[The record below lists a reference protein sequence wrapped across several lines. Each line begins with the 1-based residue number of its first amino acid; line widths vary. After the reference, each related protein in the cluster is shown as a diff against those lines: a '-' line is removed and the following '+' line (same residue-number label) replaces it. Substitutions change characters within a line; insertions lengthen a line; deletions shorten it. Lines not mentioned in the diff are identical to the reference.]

1 MMFFKKAIIL
11 FAILVL
17 AGFAYWYFEIKKAN
31 EKVETEESE
40 AYLFEQTDNEIAKI
54 TLKEEGQ
61 SPIVIEKKLEEK
73 EEADEE
79 EWIILSP
86 VETPGE
92 TIAIKSVINV
102 LKESKREEVVW
113 ENLDKKGEYGLE
125 TPEFSLEFSYKN
137 EDEVYVIDFG
147 IENLDNSK
155 VFTAVSGKNA
165 IFSVPVGLRDSL
177 RKSLF
182 DLRDKRISPYSSDD
196 IEKISLLSLV
206 ETFILMKEDDEWYFM
221 PDKIKASKMRVDMYT
236 GNLRWGGF
244 AEVVEEKGMELVKY
258 GLDKPRLFL
267 NFKIKDNKDF
277 MFILGDPITEN
288 TTDFYYAM
296 RSSDSMIFQVKS
308 DLVSRLLTTQFE
320 LKDRSIF
327 SINSEDIDTVTLEKE
342 GNRYTFAMHDDEWVF
357 SDTGEKLERGYK
369 IDNIIRSITA
379 AEYEER
385 DPIKK
390 GESGYS
396 ETGIEDSKY
405 LVAFTF
411 ADKRPGLIVRLT
423 EKDEQTNKLW
433 LTPDDG
439 STVYHTSGYFVSN
452 FPDKREDLL

>member
-1 MMFFKKAIIL
+1 M
-11 FAILVL
+11 
-17 AGFAYWYFEIKKAN
+17 
-31 EKVETEESE
+31 
-40 AYLFEQTDNEIAKI
+40 
-54 TLKEEGQ
+54 
-61 SPIVIEKKLEEK
+61 
-73 EEADEE
+73 
-79 EWIILSP
+79 
-86 VETPGE
+86 
-92 TIAIKSVINV
+92 
-102 LKESKREEVVW
+102 
-113 ENLDKKGEYGLE
+113 
-125 TPEFSLEFSYKN
+125 
-137 EDEVYVIDFG
+137 
-147 IENLDNSK
+147 
-155 VFTAVSGKNA
+155 
-165 IFSVPVGLRDSL
+165 
-177 RKSLF
+177 
-182 DLRDKRISPYSSDD
+182 
-196 IEKISLLSLV
+196 
-206 ETFILMKEDDEWYFM
+206 
-221 PDKIKASKMRVDMYT
+221 
-236 GNLRWGGF
+236 GF
-244 AEVVEEKGMELVKY
+244 AEVVEEIGMELVKY
-258 GLDKPRLFL
+258 GLDKPRLLL

-342 GNRYTFAMHDDEWVF
+342 GNRYTFARHDNDWVF

-369 IDNIIRSITA
+369 IDSIVRSITA